1 MAKMNKRIRDDLR
14 SLAAASIDRKA
25 FELRARIYFAAVRR
39 TPDAHELM
47 REAISLFAAVKTPV
61 EFVRPTNVVDHPG
74 ISVFRD
80 RAMVSLS

>member
-1 MAKMNKRIRDDLR
+1 M
-14 SLAAASIDRKA
+14 AAASVDRKT
-25 FELRARIYFAAVRR
+25 FELRARIYFAASRR
-39 TPDAHELM
+39 TLATHDLM

-61 EFVRPTNVVDHPG
+61 EFVRATNVIDFPG